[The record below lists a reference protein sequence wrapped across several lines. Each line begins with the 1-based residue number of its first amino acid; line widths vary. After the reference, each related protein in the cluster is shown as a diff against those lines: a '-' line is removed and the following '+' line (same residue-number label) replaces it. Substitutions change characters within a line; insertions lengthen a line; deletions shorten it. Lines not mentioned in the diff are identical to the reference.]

1 MKYLVTFL
9 FDRKNIWI
17 KKFFNTYKFKSLNR
31 KKYIFKISFKPSS
44 IKKQNIVFPLSF
56 TKKLSKKFL
65 SSNKLT
71 IIPHPS
77 KLPKDKGFAPIAN
90 QILRGNNFFY
100 ITMIK
105 ASEKIDSGEI
115 LMQKKFLLNG
125 TELSNNLRKM
135 QALKIF
141 QMIDNFLIYYPKF
154 KLRAQKGKS
163 SYNKRRLPED
173 SKLDINKSIKKQ
185 FNLLRIV
192 DNEKYPAFF
201 DYKKNRYYLK
211 IFKKKS

>member
-9 FDRKNIWI
+9 FDRKNMWI
-17 KKFFNTYKFKSLNR
+17 KKFFNKYKFKSFNK
-31 KKYIFKISFKPSS
+31 KKYIFKVSFKTSA
-44 IKKQNIVFPLSF
+44 IKKQNVVFPLSF
-56 TKKLSKKFL
+56 TKKLSNKFL
-65 SSNKLT
+65 NSNKLT
-71 IIPHPS
+71 IIAHPS
-77 KLPKDKGFAPIAN
+77 KLPKDKGFAPLAN

-105 ASEKIDSGEI
+105 ASEKIDSGEV

-125 TELSNNLRKM
+125 TELSNDLRKI

-141 QMIDNFLIYYPKF
+141 QMIDRFLIYYPKF
-154 KLRAQKGKS
+154 KLKIQKGKS
-163 SYNKRRLPED
+163 SYNKRRLPKD
-173 SKLDINKSIKKQ
+173 SRLDINNSIKRQ
-185 FNLLRIV
+185 FNLLRVV
-192 DNEKYPAFF
+192 DNENYPAFF